1 MTTRHTVPRDP
12 LPEKVKPGSLAAQW
26 DRWQNRPAWHKP
38 DADLIAGIEEAY
50 RKKRAKVETAREAA
64 TVATETAE

>member
-1 MTTRHTVPRDP
+1 MNHARHTVPRNP

-38 DADLIAGIEEAY
+38 DAGLIEAIDEAY
-50 RKKRAKVETAREAA
+50 RAKRERDKADIM
-64 TVATETAE
+64 ATEASA